1 MDDIRL
7 RTLLA
12 AVRLGSFSKAA
23 AELHTTQSAVSQ
35 TMRRLEDEL
44 GCALLTRTHAGVAL
58 TDEGRALLPAL
69 LAADAALVRMKE
81 EAADLQ
87 RGQEPPIAIGTS
99 SAGRNPRLPSVHSRA
114 SRTPACR
121 VF

>member
-12 AVRLGSFSKAA
+12 AVRLVSFSKAA

-58 TDEGRALLPAL
+58 TDE
-69 LAADAALVRMKE
+69 
-81 EAADLQ
+81 
-87 RGQEPPIAIGTS
+87 
-99 SAGRNPRLPSVHSRA
+99 
-114 SRTPACR
+114 
-121 VF
+121 